1 MEVLSLGWDDWYVEI
16 DKTVHSRQ
24 QVVAGVF
31 DPALLRIG
39 DDDYAAEKHH
49 SLQKL
54 QHNSLQ
60 RIQHLYIGFSHRF

>member
-1 MEVLSLGWDDWYVEI
+1 
-16 DKTVHSRQ
+16 
-24 QVVAGVF
+24 
-31 DPALLRIG
+31 LLRIG
-39 DDDYAAEKHH
+39 DDDYTAKKHH